1 MKRKQI
7 KDRRKVILIE
17 LVRLYI
23 KKGGAVAS
31 KLLAERLPFRVSSA
45 TIRNVLNKL
54 EKEGYLYQLHT
65 SAGRI
70 PTDKGYRFY
79 VNFIKDNKLEQRD
92 KELINSILMMN
103 ATFEEIIDG
112 TARML
117 SNITKNIALVLIP
130 NYTKMIIRHID
141 FIKLT
146 SEKILVII
154 ITHTGSV
161 LKKIIKVKEKITQ
174 DELISVSNYLNEN
187 FQGKTLLEIKE
198 QILTLMNIEKFRY
211 DLLIKR
217 ALSLAQQSLI
227 LDLVEPKIFIEGTLN
242 ILGALAKE
250 NLNKLP
256 SILRALE
263 EKTVILNLLNKT
275 MEKDGVHIYIGSE
288 SEIKDFSDIALVSS
302 TYRLNDNAKGCVGV
316 LGPRRMYYDRIIP
329 LVSYIGKNFNNLLYQ
344 K

>member
-1 MKRKQI
+1 MTRQEI
-7 KDRRKVILIE
+7 KERIKIILIE

-23 KKGGAVAS
+23 QKGEAVPS
-31 KLLAERLPFRVSSA
+31 KLLAEKLPFKVSSA

-79 VNFIKDNKLEQRD
+79 VNFIKDKKLEQRD
-92 KELINSILMMN
+92 KKMINSILMMN
-103 ATFEEIIDG
+103 ATFDEIIDG

-117 SNITKNIALVLIP
+117 SNITKNIALILIP
-130 NYTKMIIRHID
+130 DYTKMIMRHID

-146 SEKILVII
+146 SEKILVIF
-154 ITHTGSV
+154 ITHTGSI

-174 DELISVSNYLNEN
+174 DELISISNYLSEN
-187 FQGKTLLEIKE
+187 FQGKTLLEIKK
-198 QILTLMNIEKFRY
+198 QIMTLMNIEKFRY
-211 DLLIKR
+211 DILIKK
-217 ALSLAQQSLI
+217 ALSMAQQSLT

-242 ILGALAKE
+242 ILGTLTKDD
-250 NLNKLP
+250 LNKVHHV
-256 SILRALE
+256 LRALE

-275 MEKDGVHIYIGSE
+275 MDKDGVHIYIGAE

-302 TYRLNDNAKGCVGV
+302 TYRLNDNTKGCVGV

-329 LVSYIGKNFNNLLYQ
+329 LVSYIGKNFNNLYY
-344 K
+344 